1 MNMKDIYKNPTLYYI
16 LVPIMVALWPLL
28 VWGVYLPN
36 AKSSLKDEKA
46 EYGEAQTKMLE
57 ILLLDPDRLEF
68 SDTNRAPAEFAYVS
82 AVAKVAGSCGI
93 PSANYKVSSGPVITR
108 QGKKSQTAT
117 VSLKDVDIVKFAKF
131 LSTIQRRWADLQC
144 EKLKKLKK
152 KEGFPDRWDVD
163 LEFKYNY

>member
-36 AKSSLKDEKA
+36 AKRSLKREKA

-57 ILLLDPDRLEF
+57 ILILDPDRLEF
-68 SDTNRAPAEFAYVS
+68 TDTNRAPAKFAYVS
-82 AVAKVAGSCGI
+82 AVAKVASFCEI
-93 PSANYKVSSGPVITR
+93 PSANYKVSSGPIITR

-117 VSLKDVDIVKFAKF
+117 VSLKDVSITEFAKF
-131 LSTIQRRWADLQC
+131 LSTIQLRWEDLECVQ
-144 EKLKKLKK
+144 LKKLKK

>member
-36 AKSSLKDEKA
+36 AKRSLKNEKA

-57 ILLLDPDRLEF
+57 ILILNPDRLEF
-68 SDTNRAPAEFAYVS
+68 TDTNSAPAKFAYVS
-82 AVAKVAGSCGI
+82 AVAKVASFCEI
-93 PSANYKVSSGPVITR
+93 PSANYKVSSGPIIIR

-117 VSLKDVDIVKFAKF
+117 VSLKDVDVTKFAKF
-131 LSTIQRRWADLQC
+131 LSTIQLRWEDLECVQ
-144 EKLKKLKK
+144 LKKLKK

-163 LEFKYNY
+163 LEFKYYY

>member
-1 MNMKDIYKNPTLYYI
+1 MNMKDIYKNPTLYYM

-57 ILLLDPDRLEF
+57 ILILDPDRLEF

-82 AVAKVAGSCGI
+82 AVEVFCF
-93 PSANYKVSSGPVITR
+93 
-108 QGKKSQTAT
+108 
-117 VSLKDVDIVKFAKF
+117 D
-131 LSTIQRRWADLQC
+131 
-144 EKLKKLKK
+144 
-152 KEGFPDRWDVD
+152 
-163 LEFKYNY
+163 

>member
-28 VWGVYLPN
+28 VWGVYLPD
-36 AKSSLKDEKA
+36 AKRSSKREMNQYNDA
-46 EYGEAQTKMLE
+46 NDIMLE
-57 ILLLDPDRLEF
+57 ILALDPDRLEF
-68 SDTNRAPAEFAYVS
+68 ADAGSAAAEFDYAN
-82 AVAKVAGSCGI
+82 AVDRVASFCRI
-93 PSANYKVSSGPVITR
+93 PSTSYKLSSGPIITR

-117 VSLKDVDIVKFAKF
+117 VGLKDIDITKFAKF
-131 LSTIQRRWADLQC
+131 LSTIQLRWADLQC

-163 LEFKYNY
+163 LKFKYYY

>member
-1 MNMKDIYKNPTLYYI
+1 MKDIYKNPALYYI

-36 AKSSLKDEKA
+36 AKRSLKKEKA

-57 ILLLDPDRLEF
+57 ILILDPDRLEF
-68 SDTNRAPAEFAYVS
+68 TDTNRAPGEFAYVR
-82 AVAKVAGSCGI
+82 AVAKFASSCEI
-93 PSANYKVSSGPVITR
+93 PSANYKVSSGPVITK

-131 LSTIQRRWADLQC
+131 LSTIQRYYPDLQC
-144 EKLKKLKK
+144 EKLNKLKK
-152 KEGFPDRWDVD
+152 KEGFPDRWDVV
-163 LEFKYNY
+163 LEFKYYY

>member
-1 MNMKDIYKNPTLYYI
+1 MDMKDIYKNPTLYYI

-28 VWGVYLPN
+28 VWGIYLPD
-36 AKSSLKDEKA
+36 AERGLKREMNQYDDA
-46 EYGEAQTKMLE
+46 NDIMLE
-57 ILLLDPDRLEF
+57 ILALDPDRLEF
-68 SDTNRAPAEFAYVS
+68 TDTNRAPAEFAYVS

-152 KEGFPDRWDVD
+152 KEAFPDRWDVD